1 MKQLDLT
8 ANVAQYQ
15 RDGYTIVRGLFSSD
29 EVAAYVEHFMEMRK
43 AESLPGDFAGV
54 PIAGDDN
61 NTPDPLQQYPRMIH
75 MHRWDERALKWMIDE
90 RLDTALT
97 ALLGSSPYAVQ
108 TMLYFK
114 PPGARGQALHQD
126 QYYLRV
132 QPGTCMAAW
141 LALDDCDEANG
152 CMQVV
157 PGSHELPL
165 LCTVPA
171 DTTQSFT
178 DVTVPLPEGM
188 TSIPVQMKAGDVF
201 FFNGQLIHGSHPNTT
216 TNRFRRSMIG
226 HYIVGEAEK
235 VAKYYH
241 PVLRMDGSEVDLG
254 ISKSGGA
261 CGVWVEQ
268 DGQQVLEMRAPKAK
282 ILAEDPPLIA

>member
-1 MKQLDLT
+1 MQVTENEKRSYDEQ
-8 ANVAQYQ
+8 
-15 RDGYTIVRGLFSSD
+15 GYVIVRQVFTPQEIESLRG
-29 EVAAYVEHFMEMRK
+29 HFMDLR
-43 AESLPGDFAGV
+43 AEGEKPGDFAGDH
-54 PIAGDDN
+54 A
-61 NTPDPLQQYPRMIH
+61 TTQDPLFAFPRMIN
-75 MHRWDERALKWMIDE
+75 MHHWDEASRNFLLDP
-90 RLDTALT
+90 RLRDILT
-97 ALLGSSPYAVQ
+97 DLAGITPYAVQ

-114 PPGARGQALHQD
+114 PPGARGQAVHQD
-126 QYYLRV
+126 NWYLRAA
-132 QPGTCMAAW
+132 PGTCIGAW

-188 TSIPVQMKAGDVF
+188 SSAPVLMKAGDVF
-201 FFNGQLIHGSHPNTT
+201 FFNGQMIHGSYPNTSS
-216 TNRFRRSMIG
+216 NRFRRSMIG

-241 PVLRMDGSEVDLG
+241 PVLRMDGTEVDLG
-254 ISKSGGA
+254 VSKSGGA

-268 DGQQVLEMRAPKAK
+268 DGKQVLEMRAPKAK

>member
-8 ANVAQYQ
+8 ANVAQYH

-54 PIAGDDN
+54 PIAGADN

-178 DVTVPLPEGM
+178 DVTVPLPAGM
-188 TSIPVQMKAGDVF
+188 TSIPVHMKAGDVF
-201 FFNGQLIHGSHPNTT
+201 FFNGQMIHGSYPNTT

-241 PVLRMDGSEVDLG
+241 PVLRMDGTEVDLG
-254 ISKSGGA
+254 VSKSGGA